1 MRILKMFL
9 GLTLVP
15 YLLIHALLTFS
26 LSSFRYFFTS
36 GDREIYDIDE
46 EISRAY
52 DLRTN
57 HGRKEAQDAQR
68 FKDKKTK
75 IQKQKSLTSENKYL
89 VIAGIVLSGA
99 LFALGFYNEIA
110 ILTLVP
116 LALTYFLYSYFK
128 IEITAKIV
136 NRIIGS
142 INKSRETQA

>member
-9 GLTLVP
+9 GFGLAP
-15 YLLIHALLTFS
+15 YLLIHASLTFS
-26 LSSFRYFFTS
+26 WSSFRYFFTS
-36 GDREIYDIDE
+36 GDREIYDIDD

-142 INKSRETQA
+142 IKKSRETQA